1 MARGPKIPLRDEVRE
16 LLLSILRDTS
26 ASATAR
32 ASAGRTLL
40 ESDLNE
46 DDGGK
51 APGEMTAKEIDD
63 ELAGKAGKGR

>member
-1 MARGPKIPLRDEVRE
+1 MARGRKTPLRDEVRE
-16 LLLSILRDTS
+16 LLLDIVRDRT

-40 ESDLNE
+40 LDGGVDD
-46 DDGGK
+46 DDGR

-63 ELAGKAGKGR
+63 ELAGKAGKQR

>member
-1 MARGPKIPLRDEVRE
+1 MARGPKLPLRDEVRE
-16 LLLSILRDTS
+16 LLLGIVRDTS

-40 ESDLNE
+40 LDGGVDD
-46 DDGGK
+46 DDGR

-63 ELAGKAGKGR
+63 ELAGKQIKGR